1 MKKISISILFMLLV
15 AYTASAQD
23 VKELIGERF
32 DNNFRQWSEKDTDKY
47 SRYVAQGK
55 MHMVSKADYYH
66 WCGLGIPVNKK
77 KNFKIESEVSF
88 SKFKSGVVG
97 IIWGGSDD
105 YKKIFAFTISPNG
118 TYNYGQWAPKFQ
130 SFTGSLRSDAIKK
143 GVGSVNKIT
152 VHKDGRT
159 LRLLVND
166 VEVHN
171 TSFKKLYGNEVG
183 LVAGGGV
190 STAEVDS
197 FVFTEFD
204 EVK

>member
-1 MKKISISILFMLLV
+1 MNRTSLLLCLLLV
-15 AYTASAQD
+15 TLSARAQE
-23 VKELIGERF
+23 VKELLGEHF

-47 SRYVAQGK
+47 SRYIAKGK
-55 MHMVSKADYYH
+55 MHMVTKADYYH
-66 WCGLGIPVNKK
+66 WCGHGIPVDKK
-77 KNFKIESEVSF
+77 KNFKIESEVTF
-88 SKFKSGVVG
+88 TKFKSGVVG

-143 GVGSVNKIT
+143 GVGTVNKLT
-152 VHKDGRT
+152 VQKDGRT

-166 VEVHN
+166 IEVHS
-171 TSFKKLYGNEVG
+171 TTFKKLYGNEVG

-197 FVFTEFD
+197 FVFAEID
-204 EVK
+204 QE